1 MAVLSEE
8 GEENEEG
15 TNVAGAT
22 SFVTDVTS
30 SDDRSRRESDSSDG
44 TFVSEP
50 ADIESEVTAEDLVS
64 LRLSITVFLNL
75 FWPRGTLG
83 QMYQYLE
90 AQIHDKIGL
99 KVNPY

>member
-64 LRLSITVFLNL
+64 LRLSITVIPN
-75 FWPRGTLG
+75 RG
-83 QMYQYLE
+83 
-90 AQIHDKIGL
+90 AAAH
-99 KVNPY
+99 